1 MDDPFVTWFRGA
13 SPYIHAHRGRTFV
26 LHLGGELAEDPGFA
40 NLVHD
45 VALLS
50 SLGIHL
56 VLVHGIRP
64 QVESRL
70 ERLGT
75 AARFHQGLRITD
87 DAALVAAKEAAGV
100 VRAEV
105 EALLSMGLANTP
117 SAGARVRVA
126 SGNFIT
132 ARPVGVRDG
141 VDHQHTGEVRR
152 VDVAGIQDQLARGC
166 VVVISPIGY
175 SPTGEAFNLSGEAI
189 AGAVAVALGAA
200 KLLFLGGAP
209 VTDGAGA
216 AVRQVSLEEA
226 QDLLAARGAAGLA
239 EDHLH
244 QAIRACQLGVER
256 AHVVD
261 GQRDGALLRELFTR
275 DGAGTLVSADRYE
288 DIRAARIDDVGGL
301 LELIEPLE
309 RDGTLVRRP
318 RDKLEQEIERF
329 TVLERDG
336 TIIACS
342 ALYPSASTRAWEL
355 ACLAVHPDYRSS
367 GLGEALLRRVEQAAR
382 EAGGEQL
389 YVLTTHTAHWFRERG
404 FAPGRVEDLPVERRT
419 SYNYRRNSRVL
430 VKRLG

>member
-1 MDDPFVTWFRGA
+1 VVHF
-13 SPYIHAHRGRTFV
+13 
-26 LHLGGELAEDPGFA
+26 GGELVEEPGFPDLA
-40 NLVHD
+40 HD
-45 VALLS
+45 IALLS

-70 ERLGT
+70 TRLGEG
-75 AARFHQGLRITD
+75 ARFHQGLRVTD
-87 DAALVAAKEAAGV
+87 DRALVAAKEAAGA
-100 VRAEV
+100 VRVEV

-126 SGNFIT
+126 SGNYIT

-152 VDVAGIQDQLARGC
+152 VDVAGIQDQLSRGN
-166 VVVISPIGY
+166 VVLVSPIGY
-175 SPTGEAFNLSGEAI
+175 SPTGEAFNLSGEEV

-200 KLLFLGGAP
+200 KLLFLGGEP
-209 VTDGAGA
+209 VRDEAGL
-216 AVRQVSLEEA
+216 AVRQLSLEAAEA
-226 QDLLAARGAAGLA
+226 LVAERAAGSEA
-239 EDHLH
+239 HDHLR
-244 QAIRACQLGVER
+244 QAMRACRLGVER
-256 AHVVD
+256 AHLVD
-261 GQRDGALLRELFTR
+261 GHRDGALLRELFTR
-275 DGAGTLVSADRYE
+275 DGVGTLVSADRYE

-309 RDGTLVRRP
+309 RQGTLVRRP
-318 RDKLEQEIERF
+318 REKLEQEIERF

-355 ACLAVHPDYRSS
+355 ACLAVHPDYRST
-367 GLGEALLRRVEQAAR
+367 GLGEAMLGRVERAAR
-382 EAGGEQL
+382 EAGGQQL

-404 FAPGRVEDLPVERRT
+404 FLPGRVEDLPLERRT
-419 SYNYRRNSRVL
+419 SYNYQRNSRVL
-430 VKRLG
+430 VKDLTP